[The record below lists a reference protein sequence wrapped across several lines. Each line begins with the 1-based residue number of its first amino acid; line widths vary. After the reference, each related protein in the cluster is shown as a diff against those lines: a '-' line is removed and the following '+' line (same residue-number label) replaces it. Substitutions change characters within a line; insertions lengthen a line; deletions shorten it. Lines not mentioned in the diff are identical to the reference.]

1 MMSAADRRKDTPIE
15 IDIVTTISWIVSFV
29 LVTVTVTGLSGR
41 VGWSA
46 PVALVAVGGVV
57 SFVPG
62 VPQITVEP
70 DLVLYGILPPLL
82 FAAAIR
88 TPLKDILARRD
99 SIFVLSVALV
109 AFTVVAVG
117 FSLWWLLPTVG
128 LAAAFAFGA
137 VVAPTDAVAVT
148 AIAGRLRLPRRVV
161 TTLES
166 ESLLNDA
173 TALVALNA
181 SIAAI
186 VTVLNPWDVVGEFGI
201 ALLGGIGVG
210 LAVGYVIAAIRRR
223 LRAPVLDTSLSLAI
237 PYIAFIPAQLMG
249 GSGVLAVVIAGL
261 FLGQRSPLVQSAE
274 ARIAES
280 INWRTIRFLLENA
293 VFLFIGLS
301 LSGILAGVAGSNY
314 GFWHI
319 ALLSVLVLAILA
331 VSRFA
336 FVFATTLFYLV
347 GPRFTRSRAWS
358 WPTATAVFLL
368 PEQTPERELLQFLA
382 FVVVAGTLVEGL
394 LLPRIIR
401 SLKLPAPDA
410 TQERVEKHNL
420 LAEAQT
426 AGLVRL
432 EAETTPDDDPAAV
445 ARLRVNAEFLSQ
457 AIARAVPDE
466 SEPSFSAY
474 YRLRRSMIEAEREA
488 VLRARAEGRYQERA
502 VRDVLRSIDSEETAL
517 AMQRPKR
524 E

>member
-15 IDIVTTISWIVSFV
+15 IDVVTTISWIVSFV

-358 WPTATAVFLL
+358 WPT
-368 PEQTPERELLQFLA
+368 R
-382 FVVVAGTLVEGL
+382 
-394 LLPRIIR
+394 
-401 SLKLPAPDA
+401 
-410 TQERVEKHNL
+410 
-420 LAEAQT
+420 
-426 AGLVRL
+426 
-432 EAETTPDDDPAAV
+432 
-445 ARLRVNAEFLSQ
+445 
-457 AIARAVPDE
+457 
-466 SEPSFSAY
+466 
-474 YRLRRSMIEAEREA
+474 
-488 VLRARAEGRYQERA
+488 
-502 VRDVLRSIDSEETAL
+502 
-517 AMQRPKR
+517 
-524 E
+524 